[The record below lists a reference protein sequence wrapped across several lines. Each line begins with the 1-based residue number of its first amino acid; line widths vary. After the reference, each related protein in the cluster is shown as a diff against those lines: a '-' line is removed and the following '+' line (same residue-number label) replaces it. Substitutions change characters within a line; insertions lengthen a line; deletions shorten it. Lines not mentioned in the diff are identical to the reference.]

1 MWRWVRLIWI
11 GTTNAILVCPFVD
24 ACFSSHYE
32 HWYIYLKT
40 RLFFGIV
47 AAVALLGFLLEAVG
61 ITIARF
67 LNIGVWLAFAVKIVA
82 ASLGVWGGFG
92 EDAWLLA
99 FLIGPLALFIAAIDF
114 LMYRGPT
121 KTKVA
126 LAGAYKWMTK

>member
-1 MWRWVRLIWI
+1 MWRWFRLIWI
-11 GTTNAILVCPFVD
+11 AIIVCPFVD

-32 HWYIYLKT
+32 HWYIYLET

-47 AAVALLGFLLEAVG
+47 AAVAFLGFLLEAARLK
-61 ITIARF
+61 IARF
-67 LNIGVWLAFAVKIVA
+67 LNIGVWFAFVVKIVA

-92 EDAWLLA
+92 EDGWLFA
-99 FLIGPLALFIAAIDF
+99 FLIVPLALFIAVIDF

-126 LAGAYKWMTK
+126 GAYKWITK